1 MFTGDSLIRRIWSR
15 LPGAAAAAAE
25 APAGKQEEKES
36 ALELQGLAR
45 LLHSPGGREDFN
57 SRKNTLGSFPPSC

>member
-1 MFTGDSLIRRIWSR
+1 MFTGDSLIRHIWSR
-15 LPGAAAAAAE
+15 LPGAAAAAE
-25 APAGKQEEKES
+25 SPAGKQEEKES

-45 LLHSPGGREDFN
+45 LLRSPGGRGDIN